1 MSKKNFKPDYLLPA
15 VKWGLMACLFMPL
28 LTSGQ
33 FIFPFIFPKQTFFQ
47 ILVEVLLVMYI
58 FLALR
63 SPKYRPNFSSWLFR
77 AAVVYSLFTA
87 VSAVLGVNAYHSF
100 WSNYERMAGV
110 IAIWHYLVFFFITF
124 NVFKTKEE
132 WLQFFNVS
140 VMVSVLEAFYGIGQS
155 LGIQSLQ
162 HGSGARIDGTIGNAA
177 FLAGYMLINALFALW
192 LMLEKKNASWRIFY
206 GGVILL
212 DLFALF
218 QTETRGAVLALGASL
233 IALAVF
239 AIFAPKNSLTALPFK
254 KPEKLKIYASI
265 MLVAVILAAVGI
277 YVFRDSKLIASSPAL
292 SRVANISLTEATSQ
306 TRLMAWKMSLEGF
319 KDRPIFGW
327 GPENYYVV
335 FNKYYNPDLYPV
347 ESWFDRSHN
356 AYLDVLVNTGIV
368 GFLAYC
374 WMFVLAFWFLFKAH
388 KNGKINYPT
397 LAIFVVILLAYGI
410 QNVFLFDTQVTL
422 LMIFSILSFIVWVG
436 LSDRVQESGGEPLR
450 TNYFFKFLVIAA
462 TFLLVYLINL
472 KPASLNAQGINALIS
487 YQQGKIEESVKGF
500 RDIYDQGGYGLP
512 EVAMR
517 TQSIALSL
525 VGNSEASQSNKEAFT
540 VLAVNG
546 MEKSLE
552 LEPLNVRFMMMLS
565 GIYLT
570 SADVDP
576 SFVTQ
581 ADLTLQKALELS
593 PTRPELYYYIGQLR
607 LLQNRPQEGLAA
619 FKKAVDLNDKVAL
632 SHWNYG
638 SIAIGYGQKELG
650 EEEIEKAYNLGYV
663 LDKQNASQLINAY
676 AKINEWQKIVAI
688 YTQLI
693 AGSSDD
699 ASLYTSLAA
708 AYQQAGD
715 RQNAKEAALQAARI
729 DPRAQ
734 AQVDEFIQ
742 GLGM

>member
-1 MSKKNFKPDYLLPA
+1 MAKKNFKPDYLLPA

-47 ILVEVLLVMYI
+47 VLVEALLVMYV

-110 IAIWHYLVFFFITF
+110 IAIWHYLVFFFIAF

-192 LMLEKKNASWRIFY
+192 LMLEKKSASWRIFY
-206 GGVILL
+206 GAIILL
-212 DLFALF
+212 NLFALF
-218 QTETRGAVLALGASL
+218 QTETRGAVLALGAGL
-233 IALAVF
+233 IALAIF

-254 KPEKLKIYASI
+254 KPEKLKIYASL
-265 MLVAVILAAVGI
+265 MLVAVILVAVGI
-277 YVFRDSKLIASSPAL
+277 YIFRDSKLIASSPAL

-327 GPENYYVV
+327 GPENYYAV

-450 TNYFFKFLVIAA
+450 TNYFFKFLVVAA
-462 TFLLVYLINL
+462 AFLLVYLINL

-500 RDIYDQGGYGLP
+500 RDIYAQGGYGLP

-517 TQSIALSL
+517 AQSIALSL
-525 VGNSEASQSNKEAFT
+525 VGNSEASQNTRKEFIG
-540 VLAVNG
+540 LAVDG

-581 ADLTLQKALELS
+581 ADLTLQKALKLS

-619 FKKAVDLNDKVAL
+619 FKKAIDLNDKVAL

-693 AGSSDD
+693 AGSPDD

-715 RQNAKEAALQAARI
+715 KQNAKEAALQAARI